1 MPIAIHTK
9 YIGPTNT
16 KGSRIK
22 ASLRRDSKTLW
33 TASVP
38 FDHSLDCEQR
48 HARAAFTLLGKYAPS
63 MLYENLNL
71 AGSTLDNLGYV
82 FTIYPHI
89 IDSLGCQA

>member
-1 MPIAIHTK
+1 MPAAIHTK

-22 ASLRRDSKTLW
+22 ASLRRDNKTLW

-38 FDHSLDCEQR
+38 FDHALNCEER
-48 HARAAFTLLGKYAPS
+48 HALAARALLQKYAPHQLTET
-63 MLYENLNL
+63 LYV

-82 FTIYPHI
+82 FTVYPHI
-89 IDSLGCQA
+89 ISA